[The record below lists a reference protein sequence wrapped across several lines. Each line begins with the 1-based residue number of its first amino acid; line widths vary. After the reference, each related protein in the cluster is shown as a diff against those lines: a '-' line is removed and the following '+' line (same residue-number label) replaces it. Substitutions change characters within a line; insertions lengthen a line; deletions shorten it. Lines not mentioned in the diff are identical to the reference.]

1 MIDFPSL
8 TVLGIREDTEGVFGG
23 GRGELVR
30 RRQASHAEKFMNLSS
45 PRTRNVTMLKRC
57 IPANNCLTYRLR
69 GTRSSWS
76 NLLSP

>member
-45 PRTRNVTMLKRC
+45 PRTRNVMLKRC

>member
-30 RRQASHAEKFMNLSS
+30 RQQASHAEKFMNLSS
-45 PRTRNVTMLKRC
+45 PRTRNVTMLKR
-57 IPANNCLTYRLR
+57 
-69 GTRSSWS
+69 
-76 NLLSP
+76 NLPFERDQIFMEQSFEPVTTEY